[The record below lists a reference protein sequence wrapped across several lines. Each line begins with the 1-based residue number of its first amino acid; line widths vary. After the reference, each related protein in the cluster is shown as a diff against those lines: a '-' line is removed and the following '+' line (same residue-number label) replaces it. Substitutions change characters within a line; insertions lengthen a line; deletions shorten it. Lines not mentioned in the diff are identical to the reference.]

1 MGYDDALMALA
12 SLLPQLGSNPSV
24 RAQLLSLDFSYSAI
38 IRVVYEEVT
47 TKYNAE
53 EGEMEEEENSS
64 SMRTRLRA
72 CCPDTPLDISLT
84 WSLDSALPEVS
95 LPHLHFYYRMVN
107 TADGLTFTVLPSY
120 QSLVISDMVEVTII
134 CHSHIAYPY
143 SFQTFVVICKSV
155 HSES

>member
-1 MGYDDALMALA
+1 MMTLA

-38 IRVVYEEVT
+38 VRVIYEEVT
-47 TKYNAE
+47 AKYNVE
-53 EGEMEEEENSS
+53 EGEMGEEENTT

-72 CCPDTPLDISLT
+72 CCPNSPLGLSVA
-84 WSLDSALPEVS
+84 WSLDSPLPEVS
-95 LPHLHFYYRMVN
+95 LPHLHFFYRMVN

-134 CHSHIAYPY
+134 YSSYIAHPS
-143 SFQTFVVICKSV
+143 SF
-155 HSES
+155 